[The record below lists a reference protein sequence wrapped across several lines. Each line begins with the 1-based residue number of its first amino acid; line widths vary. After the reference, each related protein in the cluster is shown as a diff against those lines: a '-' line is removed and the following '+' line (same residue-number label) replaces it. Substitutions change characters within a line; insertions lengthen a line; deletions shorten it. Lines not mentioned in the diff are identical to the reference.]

1 MILSIQSNPNFTISH
16 SFIPGRTMTASSRAR
31 PILRPTARRT
41 SPVLSAQEL
50 RHIVR
55 QMVD

>member
-16 SFIPGRTMTASSRAR
+16 SFIPGRTMTASTRAQTT
-31 PILRPTARRT
+31 PRRT

-50 RHIVR
+50 RQIVL

>member
-1 MILSIQSNPNFTISH
+1 MTLSVQSNPNFTISH

-31 PILRPTARRT
+31 AIFPPTARRT

-50 RHIVR
+50 RQIVR

>member
-1 MILSIQSNPNFTISH
+1 MISSIQSNQNFTISH
-16 SFIPGRTMTASSRAR
+16 SFIPGRTMTALNRSQAM
-31 PILRPTARRT
+31 PRRL

-50 RHIVR
+50 QQIVR